1 VFKIYAFQFSDK
13 LAIQFFLNLYKNDF
27 TKKFTNLFYFL
38 VAVAEAVIFTFLPT
52 NCSVKL

>member
-27 TKKFTNLFYFL
+27 TKKFTNLFYFF